1 MAVNLNLNPY
11 YDDFD
16 EFKDFHQLLFKPGY
30 AVQAREL
37 TQLQTIIQDQIK
49 KFGSHIFQQGSVV
62 IPGNSFADLFTP
74 YVKLE
79 TSFNGQ
85 EVSRGEFLDE
95 IVVGA
100 TTGIR
105 AIVRQTAA
113 ATSTDPLTFYLSYLS
128 GSSDGLT
135 TLFQPGEEIFVETN
149 STLRATV
156 QGISP
161 TGIGSLAFVKTGV
174 FFVNGRFVT
183 VKDSKVI
190 ISKYNSIPSCRVLL
204 KITEEIITSNE
215 DDTLLDPASGSY
227 NFAAPGADRLKVSL
241 ELTTLPLSTEL
252 DDNYIEL
259 MRFNQGVLEEHAR
272 YPKYSELEKSLARRT
287 YDESGDYVVNG
298 FSINVKE
305 HLKTK
310 YNDGAFIEADGGDR
324 DKFVYVVDNGKAYI
338 KGFEVEK
345 LAKTTLVADK
355 ARTASHIKV
364 KDYFSQPI
372 YGQYFFVTNLIKLPN
387 FRAREK
393 VELWSASTGG
403 SKIGTAYV
411 YAIDLLEGD
420 ATGQNAVY
428 KLYYH
433 DVSLIGSNKLHNV
446 GRIVYSTTGSAKV
459 LTRYNLININKD
471 FFDVEDSPQDT
482 ITNVGSTRTA
492 TVHRFVRSDGTLFV
506 FRHDSTKEIPLEG
519 DFITGSG
526 VNTPTAT
533 IKSITSSIQQ
543 GSLPLIPVNVDSLKS
558 IKNLPAEGSNYND
571 LEYYTWTNVTVLTNG
586 SGTGESEALTSGTFV
601 QPDSGIVVAAGPSGI
616 VSPSKI
622 SLSSSKIIKITNGP
636 ANETVTI
643 LAQIK
648 KTGADGITPK
658 SKILTSLTLT
668 NVVPSSSVSLTV
680 CDLYKVISITDA
692 SGNDVS
698 DSFAIDDGQRD
709 FYYDFARLKL
719 TGPLPSSNLTIQ
731 LQYFAHSGSGD
742 FFCVD
747 SYQNS
752 NLGPDYIG
760 RIPSYRSTNTSAIYD
775 LRSVL
780 DFRPRVDGGTGLF
793 SSGGSSLADA
803 PVIDTILSTPVQYYV
818 PRVDSIVLDKSG
830 ILKVISGE
838 PNAQPKKPAVPV
850 ESLELYSV
858 YVPAYTQSAKSIV
871 ASLVSTT
878 RYTMKDISKLETRIS
893 SIERLSILNSLE
905 NSVVRTDV
913 VDPIT
918 GLNRFKSG
926 YLVDNFTNPFLVAD
940 STYTSN
946 SVSYYNN
953 KLGPRKEGFVSAFD
967 IYTANGSTNFQNT
980 NGQYTLPYTEVA
992 FINQNTSTRAI
1003 TLNPFSAVSWE
1014 GILTIGPEF
1023 DTAVLNR
1030 NTTTNVNIDTPP
1042 IVPEVVIT
1050 PPAPPV
1056 VVEPSP
1062 PVIPTPA
1069 PVVVPEPEVVP
1080 NRPPIVY
1087 EEPEPAVSFNIL
1099 PFVSGVATYSLVEGD
1114 TVNFVITA
1122 TSPVSNGET
1131 YYWEIVAENGS
1142 TITSSDFVGGALTG
1156 SFVASYPS
1164 SVTVSTTIASDAAS
1178 EGLEYFSFVIK
1189 SNSSPASTGNAI
1201 QGYLCTISDAAAP
1214 SAPTYSVTTDVYAL
1228 DYKEGDTVFFYIN
1241 TTNVP
1246 NGTTLYWGIEVTS
1259 PSTASAT
1266 DFDGPTSGSVTINN
1280 NTATAAV
1287 VLSYDGI
1294 VESVEHFRFYVTTS
1308 SSPGAAWVARCDV
1321 NINDLEIA
1329 GPPEPERVNILVW
1342 ARDIGLV
1349 DGLDSGEVNRTA
1361 VVVSVRKDEANA
1373 INEVLAGHV
1382 SDITIDPTQW
1392 LDVYARQL
1400 IATTEAGSPQWIE
1413 SVQNAVAYL
1422 TSAGYTGTGPG
1433 GQIYEMLD
1441 AAWNR
1446 ASAALPNS
1454 VGTRKS
1460 GQ

>member
-16 EFKDFHQLLFKPGY
+16 EFKNFHQLLFKPGY

-37 TQLQTIIQDQIK
+37 TQLQSIINDQIK

-62 IPGNSFADLFTP
+62 IPGNSFADLYTP

-79 TSFNGQ
+79 TSFGGQ
-85 EVSRGEFLDE
+85 EVNRLEFLDKV
-95 IVVGA
+95 VVGA

-113 ATSTDPLTFYLSYLS
+113 ANSTDPLTFYLSYLS
-128 GSSDGLT
+128 GSADGLT

-183 VKDSKVI
+183 VKDSSVI
-190 ISKYNSIPSCRVLL
+190 IAKYSSVPSCRVLL

-241 ELTTLPLSTEL
+241 SLATLPLATEL

-298 FSINVKE
+298 FGINVKE

-310 YNDGAFIEADGGDR
+310 YNDGAFIDADGGDR
-324 DKFVYVVDNGKAYI
+324 DKFVYVVENGKAYI

-355 ARTASHIKV
+355 ARTANHVKI
-364 KDYFSQPI
+364 KDYFSQPR
-372 YGQYFFVTNLIKLPN
+372 YGQYFFVTNLVKLPN

-492 TVHRFVRSDGTLFV
+492 TVHRFVRGDGTLFV

-558 IKNLPAEGSNYND
+558 IKNLSSTYAD
-571 LEYYTWTNVTVLTNG
+571 LEYYAWTNVNVTTDG
-586 SGTGESEALTSGTFV
+586 SGNGTATITSATFV
-601 QPDSGIVVAAGPSGI
+601 QPDTGIVVAAGPSGN

-622 SLSSSKIIKITNGP
+622 SLISPTIIKITGGP

-648 KTGADGITPK
+648 KNGVQPK
-658 SKILTSLTLT
+658 NKVLTSLTLT

-680 CDLYKVISITDA
+680 CDLYKVTSITDA

-709 FYYDFARLKL
+709 FYYDFARLRL
-719 TGPLPSSNLTIQ
+719 VGPLPSSNLTIQ
-731 LQYFAHSGSGD
+731 LQYFDHVGSGD
-742 FFCVD
+742 FFCAD
-747 SYQNS
+747 SYTT
-752 NLGPDYIG
+752 LGADYIS
-760 RIPSYRSTNTSAIYD
+760 RIPSYRSTNTSVIYD

-793 SSGGSSLADA
+793 TSGGASLADA
-803 PVIDTILSTPVQYYV
+803 PVVDTILSTPVQYYV
-818 PRVDSIVLDKSG
+818 PRVDSIVIDKNG
-830 ILKVISGE
+830 ILKTISGE
-838 PNAQPKKPAVPV
+838 PNSEPKKPAVPA

-858 YVPAYTQSAKSIV
+858 YVPAYTESAKSIV
-871 ASLVSTT
+871 ANLVSTT
-878 RYTMKDISKLETRIS
+878 RYTMKDISKLESRIS

-940 STYTSN
+940 STYTAN

-1023 DTAVLNR
+1023 DTTVLNR
-1030 NTTTNVNIDTPP
+1030 NTTTTVNVDTPP

-1050 PPAPPV
+1050 PPPPPV
-1056 VVEPSP
+1056 VVEPAP

-1069 PVVVPEPEVVP
+1069 PVVVPEPDVVP

-1087 EEPEPAVSFNIL
+1087 PEPEPAVSFNIQ

-1164 SVTVSTTIASDAAS
+1164 SVTVTKTIASDATS

-1214 SAPTYSVTTDVYAL
+1214 SAPTYSVTTDAYAL

-1241 TTNVP
+1241 TTNVA

-1259 PSTASAT
+1259 PSTATAA
-1266 DFDGPTSGSVTINN
+1266 DFDGPTSGSVTITN
-1280 NTATAAV
+1280 NTATTAV

-1294 VESVEHFRFYVTTS
+1294 VESVEHFRFYLTTS
-1308 SSPGAAWVARCDV
+1308 LSPGAAWVARCDV
-1321 NINDLEIA
+1321 NINNLEIA
-1329 GPPEPERVNILVW
+1329 GPPEPERVSIQVL

-1349 DGLDSGEVNRTA
+1349 DGLDSGEVNGT
-1361 VVVSVRKDEANA
+1361 VVSVSVRKDEANA
-1373 INEVLAGHV
+1373 INEVIAGHV

-1392 LDVYARQL
+1392 LDVYARTL
-1400 IATTEAGSPQWIE
+1400 VATTQYGSPEWVD

-1422 TSAGYTGTGPG
+1422 RSAGYDGSLKGTSPG

-1441 AAWNR
+1441 AAYTR
-1446 ASAALPNS
+1446 AT
-1454 VGTRKS
+1454 TRLGVAKQ
-1460 GQ
+1460 G

>member
-16 EFKDFHQLLFKPGY
+16 EFKNFHQLLFKPGY

-37 TQLQTIIQDQIK
+37 TQLQSIINDQIK

-62 IPGNSFADLFTP
+62 IPGNSFADLYTP

-79 TSFNGQ
+79 TSFGGQ
-85 EVSRGEFLDE
+85 EVNRAEFLDKV
-95 IVVGA
+95 VVGA

-113 ATSTDPLTFYLSYLS
+113 ANSTDPLTFYLSYLS
-128 GSSDGLT
+128 GSADGLT

-183 VKDSKVI
+183 VKDSSVI
-190 ISKYNSIPSCRVLL
+190 IAKYSSVPSCRVLL

-227 NFAAPGADRLKVSL
+227 NFAAPGADRLTVSL
-241 ELTTLPLSTEL
+241 SLATLPLATEL

-298 FSINVKE
+298 FGISVKE
-305 HLKTK
+305 HLRTK
-310 YNDGAFIEADGGDR
+310 YNDGAFVEAEGGDR
-324 DKFVYVVDNGKAYI
+324 DKFVYSVENGKAYI

-345 LAKTTLVADK
+345 LARTTLVADK
-355 ARTASHIKV
+355 ARTTNHVKI
-364 KDYFSQPI
+364 KDYFSQPR
-372 YGQYFFVTNLIKLPN
+372 YGQYFFVTNLVKLPN

-420 ATGQNAVY
+420 ASGQNAVY

-492 TVHRFVRSDGTLFV
+492 KVHRFVRSDGTLFA

-526 VNTPTAT
+526 TNTPTAT
-533 IKSITSSIQQ
+533 IKSIVSSIQQ
-543 GSLPLIPVNVDSLKS
+543 GSLPLIPINVDSLKS
-558 IKNLPAEGSNYND
+558 IKNLSSTYAD
-571 LEYYTWTNVTVLTNG
+571 LEYYAWTNVNVTTDG
-586 SGTGESEALTSGTFV
+586 SGNGTATITSATFV
-601 QPDSGIVVAAGPSGI
+601 QPDTGIVVAAGPSGN

-622 SLSSSKIIKITNGP
+622 SLISPTIIKITGGP

-648 KTGADGITPK
+648 KNGVQPK
-658 SKILTSLTLT
+658 NKVLTSLTLT

-680 CDLYKVISITDA
+680 CDLYKVTSITDA

-698 DSFAIDDGQRD
+698 DSFATDDGQRD
-709 FYYDFARLKL
+709 FYYDFARLRL
-719 TGPLPSSNLTIQ
+719 VGPLPSSNLTIQ
-731 LQYFAHSGSGD
+731 LQYFDHVGSGD
-742 FFCVD
+742 FFCAD
-747 SYQNS
+747 SYTT
-752 NLGPDYIG
+752 LGADYIS
-760 RIPSYRSTNTSAIYD
+760 RIPSYRSTNTSVIYN

-780 DFRPRVDGGTGLF
+780 DFRPRVDGSTGLF
-793 SSGGSSLADA
+793 TSGGASLADA

-818 PRVDSIVLDKSG
+818 PRIDSIVIDKNG
-830 ILKVISGE
+830 ILKNISGE
-838 PNAQPKKPAVPV
+838 PSIQPKKPTIPT

-858 YVPAYTQSAKSIV
+858 YIPAYTESAKSIV

-893 SIERLSILNSLE
+893 SLERLSILNSLE

-913 VDPIT
+913 VDPVT

-926 YLVDNFTNPFLVAD
+926 YLVDNFANPFLIAD
-940 STYTSN
+940 EQYSAN
-946 SVSYYNN
+946 SVSYYNK
-953 KLGPRKEGFVSAFD
+953 KLGPRKEGFVSGFD
-967 IYTANGSTNFQNT
+967 VYSANGSTNFQNT

-992 FINQNTSTRAI
+992 FINQNTSTKAI

-1023 DTAVLNR
+1023 DAVVLNR
-1030 NTTTNVNIDTPP
+1030 NTTPTVNVDTPP

-1050 PPAPPV
+1050 PPTPPV
-1056 VVEPSP
+1056 VVEPVP

-1069 PVVVPEPEVVP
+1069 PVVVPEPDVVP

-1087 EEPEPAVSFNIL
+1087 EEPEPSVTF
-1099 PFVSGVATYSLVEGD
+1099 FVVGFVNGSATSLVTEGE
-1114 TVNFVITA
+1114 TITFSASA
-1122 TSPVSNGET
+1122 THDIAKGVT
-1131 YYWEIVAENGS
+1131 YYWDIVSVNGS
-1142 TITSSDFVGGALTG
+1142 NITSADFSTAMSG
-1156 SFVASYPS
+1156 SFVAPLSGFAAQIPI
-1164 SVTVSTTIASDAAS
+1164 TIATDVVT
-1178 EGLEYFSFVIK
+1178 EGTEYFYFRVKKEPTGSELNGAIVGIVDGPVPT
-1189 SNSSPASTGNAI
+1189 SPSYFA
-1201 QGYLCTISDAAAP
+1201 
-1214 SAPTYSVTTDVYAL
+1214 TTDPIAF
-1228 DYKEGDTVFFYIN
+1228 KEGDTVFFYIT
-1241 TTNVP
+1241 TTNVT
-1246 NGTTLYWGIEVTS
+1246 NGTTLYWSIDLQTAETS
-1259 PSTASAT
+1259 
-1266 DFDGPTSGSVTINN
+1266 DFSGPTSGTVIINDNSGTVAVPLTYAYDADSFEGDEYFRFILSLSPGIADQVAVVGVTI
-1280 NTATAAV
+1280 TDL
-1287 VLSYDGI
+1287 VLPPQT
-1294 VESVEHFRFYVTTS
+1294 ETE
-1308 SSPGAAWVARCDV
+1308 
-1321 NINDLEIA
+1321 
-1329 GPPEPERVNILVW
+1329 PEPEVVTFQVL

-1349 DGLDSGEVNRTA
+1349 DGLDSGEVNNT
-1361 VVVSVRKDEANA
+1361 VVSVTVTKNEANA
-1373 INEVLAGHV
+1373 INEVFAGHV
-1382 SDITIDPTQW
+1382 SDITKDPTQW
-1392 LDVYARQL
+1392 LDVAARTL
-1400 IATTEAGSPQWIE
+1400 IATTTYGTTEWVE
-1413 SVQNAVAYL
+1413 SVENAVAYL

-1433 GQIYEMLD
+1433 GQVYEMLD
-1441 AAWNR
+1441 SAWTR
-1446 ASAALPNS
+1446 ASAALPDAK
-1454 VGTRKS
+1454 GARKP
-1460 GQ
+1460 GQP